1 MDNSFYYR
9 GKAFVI
15 GKEQSSYFFPN
26 IWSENFNQNNF
37 TITLIFHKTDYYTMV
52 VAFI

>member
-15 GKEQSSYFFPN
+15 GKEQTPIFFKYLVRKFQSKQLHDN
-26 IWSENFNQNNF
+26 IDIS
-37 TITLIFHKTDYYTMV
+37 
-52 VAFI
+52 